1 MENSNRKAYVA
12 PVLVT
17 HGSIEQITAGA
28 GSNTLAD
35 LFAGNFFDPLGT
47 PTTPSTGS

>member
-1 MENSNRKAYVA
+1 MGNSNRKAYVA

-28 GSNTLAD
+28 GSQTLAD
-35 LFAGNFFDPLGT
+35 LFAGNIFDPLGT
-47 PTTPSTGS
+47 PSPSTGS